1 MAETTTPSRVKKSL
15 SIAIAS
21 SAQFQLAG
29 RSMTEPDTLDQTI
42 QALKQSQRMAWEQ
55 LADPALTTF
64 ARRELRNEIKQTGA
78 ELRSCLQMMSERSRF
93 RVRPPVDAGDSLEKF
108 EFRLLA

>member
-1 MAETTTPSRVKKSL
+1 
-15 SIAIAS
+15 
-21 SAQFQLAG
+21 
-29 RSMTEPDTLDQTI
+29 MTEPDTLDQTI

-55 LADPALTTF
+55 LADPAITTF

-93 RVRPPVDAGDSLEKF
+93 RVRPPIDAADGLEKF